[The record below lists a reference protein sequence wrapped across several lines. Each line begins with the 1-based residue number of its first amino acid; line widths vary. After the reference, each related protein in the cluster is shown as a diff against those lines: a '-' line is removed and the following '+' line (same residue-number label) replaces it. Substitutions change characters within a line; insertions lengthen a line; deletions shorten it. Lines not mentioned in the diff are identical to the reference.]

1 MKRQD
6 ISRLEKNRTIYFKV
20 GLAISLTIAL
30 LAINWTTAHY
40 ESDDMPFDS
49 LNDEPEIEVVRTIQ
63 QPARPMPP
71 PPVHLSNEII
81 AEETPE
87 FAAEPFQL
95 TIEESV
101 DGLARSEDISRP
113 ATSPESPNPAPL
125 IVFKQ
130 EDNQSDIFKIVEE
143 MPRFGDCASAPSKDE
158 RELCSDRAVLRYFAE
173 NIRYP
178 DFARTNNIEGL
189 VVVQFIIEKDGSVTE
204 AHVIRDIGG
213 NCGKEALRVANNMPK
228 WTPGLQR
235 GRPVRVQINMP
246 VRFQLK

>member
-20 GLAISLTIAL
+20 GLAISLAIAL
-30 LAINWTTAHY
+30 LAINWTTIQY
-40 ESDDMPFDS
+40 ESDNMPFDT
-49 LNDEPEIEVVRTIQ
+49 LDDEPEIEVVRTIQ
-63 QPARPMPP
+63 QPSRPMPP

-95 TIEESV
+95 PIEESLDALV
-101 DGLARSEDISRP
+101 GSENIAGQATGPETAR
-113 ATSPESPNPAPL
+113 PAPL

-130 EDNQSDIFKIVEE
+130 EDSQSDIFKIVEE
-143 MPRFGDCASAPSKDE
+143 MPRFGDCASAPTKDE
-158 RELCSDRAVLRYFAE
+158 RELCSNRAVLRYFAE

-189 VVVQFIIEKDGSVTE
+189 VVVTFVIEKDGSITD
-204 AHVIRDIGG
+204 AKVIRDIGG

-235 GRPVRVQINMP
+235 GRPVRVQMNMP